1 MKFNILIDTGFWI
14 ALFDPRGNPHQEMEV
29 ERIAE
34 VIKDE
39 NFVIPFPT
47 LYEFVNSRLSRRGS
61 KIQFENILKSPNV
74 QLLSDDEY
82 KEEALENFFLN
93 SKHSNLDISLVD
105 EILKLIIIDPNVNI
119 DYIVSFDDGL
129 VNAAMALGIRNI

>member
-1 MKFNILIDTGFWI
+1 
-14 ALFDPRGNPHQEMEV
+14 MEV